1 MPGTKKE
8 MASGVFY
15 TSIAK
20 YSNIIVQIVVTAIL
34 SRLLTPGDY
43 GIVAVATV
51 FIVFFNILSD
61 IGIGPAIIQFKDLSR
76 KDINAIYTLTVYL
89 GFFLSLLFFCCS
101 WIIAGYYDNNE
112 LVGVCQLLSLTILF
126 NCLNIVPQNLQ
137 YKKKDFKY
145 VAKSTFIVSVLTA
158 LIGVVLAIL
167 NFGVY
172 ALVLQN
178 VTNSVT
184 IFCLFYH
191 KERLSFHVKV
201 DMYPLKKIYSFSV
214 YQFLFNLINYF
225 SRNLD
230 KLLIGRYVG
239 LSALG
244 QYEKSYRLMMLPLQ
258 NITYVVTPVL
268 QPVFS
273 GFQNDLYEMAEKY
286 RKLFQ
291 FLCFI
296 GFPLSILMFFIS
308 KELVLL
314 FFGGQWYDAIYP
326 FKIMSLTV
334 GLQILNGTTGSM
346 YQSANATKKLFK
358 VGCVT
363 AMIMVGSF
371 LIAIIGWN
379 TIGSVAIAFSI
390 AQLLNSVQVYY
401 TLFNSLHY
409 PLRKVLDV
417 MYYPLFISGLMTFVL
432 YIASSCCELL
442 PIFISFCIKIA
453 VSFCAW
459 VVLVNVAGPYKGSLK
474 IMFIKLKKTY
484 NERKNNVD

>member
-1 MPGTKKE
+1 
-8 MASGVFY
+8 
-15 TSIAK
+15 
-20 YSNIIVQIVVTAIL
+20 
-34 SRLLTPGDY
+34 
-43 GIVAVATV
+43 
-51 FIVFFNILSD
+51 
-61 IGIGPAIIQFKDLSR
+61 
-76 KDINAIYTLTVYL
+76 
-89 GFFLSLLFFCCS
+89 
-101 WIIAGYYDNNE
+101 
-112 LVGVCQLLSLTILF
+112 
-126 NCLNIVPQNLQ
+126 
-137 YKKKDFKY
+137 
-145 VAKSTFIVSVLTA
+145 
-158 LIGVVLAIL
+158 
-167 NFGVY
+167 
-172 ALVLQN
+172 
-178 VTNSVT
+178 
-184 IFCLFYH
+184 
-191 KERLSFHVKV
+191 
-201 DMYPLKKIYSFSV
+201 
-214 YQFLFNLINYF
+214 
-225 SRNLD
+225 
-230 KLLIGRYVG
+230 
-239 LSALG
+239 
-244 QYEKSYRLMMLPLQ
+244 MMLPLQ

-363 AMIMVGSF
+363 AMI
-371 LIAIIGWN
+371 
-379 TIGSVAIAFSI
+379 GSVAIAFSI